1 MPGHLLGLK
10 PLAGQLPSL
19 ESCLFQLLGLDQPPW
34 LMVFHLQSPSCC
46 ITDIL
51 VCLPL
56 PL

>member
-10 PLAGQLPSL
+10 PSAGQLPSL